1 MKWYTDESLCHNYT
15 SFLSIYL
22 NAEYAIYWWSL
33 NRISLKIKLF
43 QKRQKIC
50 VWPPRIEFKSNYKL
64 IYSYATTP
72 DSRWMKLRK
81 SFSLSL
87 YIAYKQN
94 KNSYKYWKCE
104 TKLFDIFCMC
114 KLATLMSSHHDDNCQ
129 TDKRIN
135 SWIT

>member
-1 MKWYTDESLCHNYT
+1 MSHCVTTIQVFCQYIWMLNMQYIDGHLIVFHWKLNY
-15 SFLSIYL
+15 FRKDRKYVFGHRALSSNLIT
-22 NAEYAIYWWSL
+22 NWFI
-33 NRISLKIKLF
+33 RM
-43 QKRQKIC
+43 RQHRT
-50 VWPPRIEFKSNYKL
+50 VVEWNYEK
-64 IYSYATTP
+64 A
-72 DSRWMKLRK
+72 
-81 SFSLSL
+81 SLSLLL